1 LTESDIHRLI
11 FLFFAERPTRES
23 AMRALDAF
31 SGVQN
36 AYLGTSDDTQRPSG
50 HVDTKPHREAHQR
63 ASGARVL
70 RRSHRLATRSRCCC
84 ATGSGSPLVQR
95 NHTADTTSAKS
106 GETFSGTIQL
116 CCFER
121 RKGLSDAAL
130 EHIWFQEHV
139 QVALD
144 TQNTLGYRQ
153 NRVLRS
159 SHDQLDGIVE
169 EHFTIE
175 AANSLTAFFAD
186 GDDEAKMMS
195 NIHVLTE
202 SSERVL
208 DLERSSVIH
217 MTEHRLR

>member
-1 LTESDIHRLI
+1 
-11 FLFFAERPTRES
+11 
-23 AMRALDAF
+23 MRTLDAF

-36 AYLGTSDDTQRPSG
+36 AYLGTSDAHSDQASMWTRNPTGKLTSG
-50 HVDTKPHREAHQR
+50 
-63 ASGARVL
+63 
-70 RRSHRLATRSRCCC
+70 RLALEFSDAAIDWQHAVDVAAQLGAEVHWCKG
-84 ATGSGSPLVQR
+84 ATPLTPPLLTQ
-95 NHTADTTSAKS
+95 
-106 GETFSGTIQL
+106 ETFSGTMQL

-121 RKGLSDAAL
+121 REGLPDAAL
-130 EHIWFQEHV
+130 EQIWFQEHV

-153 NRVLRS
+153 NLVLRS

-169 EHFTIE
+169 EYFSIE

-186 GDDEAKMMS
+186 GDDEVKMMS

-202 SSERVL
+202 SSERLL

>member
-1 LTESDIHRLI
+1 
-11 FLFFAERPTRES
+11 
-23 AMRALDAF
+23 MRALDAF

-36 AYLGTSDDTQRPSG
+36 AYLGTSDAHSDQAAMWTRNPTGKLTSG
-50 HVDTKPHREAHQR
+50 RLALEFSDAAIDWQR
-63 ASGARVL
+63 AVDVAAQLGAEV
-70 RRSHRLATRSRCCC
+70 HWCKGAT
-84 ATGSGSPLVQR
+84 PLTPPLLTQ
-95 NHTADTTSAKS
+95 
-106 GETFSGTIQL
+106 ETFSGTMQL

-121 RKGLSDAAL
+121 REGLPDAAL
-130 EHIWFQEHV
+130 EQIWFQEHV

-153 NRVLRS
+153 NLVLRS

-169 EHFTIE
+169 EYFSIE

-186 GDDEAKMMS
+186 GDDEVKMMS

-202 SSERVL
+202 SSERLL

>member
-1 LTESDIHRLI
+1 MAEPDTHRLI
-11 FLFFAERPTRES
+11 FLFFSEPVERES
-23 AMRALDAF
+23 GLHALEAF
-31 SGVQN
+31 PEAQN
-36 AYLGTSDDTQRPSG
+36 GYLGTCDTHSNQAAMWTRNPTGKLPSG
-50 HVDTKPHREAHQR
+50 
-63 ASGARVL
+63 
-70 RRSHRLATRSRCCC
+70 RLALEFSDAAIDWQC
-84 ATGSGSPLVQR
+84 AVGAAKQLGAEVHWCKGTTPLTPPLQ
-95 NHTADTTSAKS
+95 S

-121 RKGLSDAAL
+121 RKGLSDEAL

-139 QVALD
+139 HVALD

-159 SHDQLDGIVE
+159 SHDRLDGIVE

>member
-1 LTESDIHRLI
+1 MAKSGTHRLI
-11 FLFFAERPTRES
+11 FLFFSEPPERDS
-23 AMRALDAF
+23 VMHALEAF
-31 SGVQN
+31 PEAQN
-36 AYLGTSDDTQRPSG
+36 TYLGTCDEHSDQAAMWTRNPTG
-50 HVDTKPHREAHQR
+50 KLPR
-63 ASGARVL
+63 G
-70 RRSHRLATRSRCCC
+70 RLALEFSDTDIEWQKAVDVAKQLGAEVHWCKG
-84 ATGSGSPLVQR
+84 ATPLTPPLR
-95 NHTADTTSAKS
+95 G

-121 RKGLSDAAL
+121 REGLSDEAL
-130 EHIWFQEHV
+130 AQIWFEEHV
-139 QVALD
+139 QVAID

-153 NRVLRS
+153 NLVLRS
-159 SHDQLDGIVE
+159 SHESLDGIVE
-169 EHFTIE
+169 EHFPIE

>member
-1 LTESDIHRLI
+1 MAEPDTHRLI
-11 FLFFAERPTRES
+11 FLFFSEPVKRES
-23 AMRALDAF
+23 GLHALEAF
-31 SGVQN
+31 PEAQN
-36 AYLGTSDDTQRPSG
+36 GYLGTCDTHSNKAAMWTRNPTGKLPSG
-50 HVDTKPHREAHQR
+50 
-63 ASGARVL
+63 
-70 RRSHRLATRSRCCC
+70 RLALEFSDAAIDWQC
-84 ATGSGSPLVQR
+84 AVGVAKQLGAEVHWCKGTTPLTPPLQ
-95 NHTADTTSAKS
+95 S

-121 RKGLSDAAL
+121 RKGLSDEAL

-139 QVALD
+139 HVALD

-159 SHDQLDGIVE
+159 SHDRLDGIVE
-169 EHFTIE
+169 EHFPIE

>member
-1 LTESDIHRLI
+1 MAEACNHRLI
-11 FLFFAERPTRES
+11 FLFFSEAPSR
-23 AMRALDAF
+23 AAAVRALEAF
-31 SGVQN
+31 PEAQN
-36 AYLGTSDDTQRPSG
+36 AYLGTCD
-50 HVDTKPHREAHQR
+50 AHSNHAAMWTRNPTGKLPGGRLALEFSETAIDWQR
-63 ASGARVL
+63 AVDVAKQMGAEVHWCRG
-70 RRSHRLATRSRCCC
+70 T
-84 ATGSGSPLVQR
+84 TPLTPPL
-95 NHTADTTSAKS
+95 NS

-121 RKGLSDAAL
+121 REGLSDEAL
-130 EHIWFQEHV
+130 EHIWFTEHV
-139 QVALD
+139 QVAID

-153 NRVLRS
+153 NLVLRS
-159 SHDQLDGIVE
+159 SHERLDGIVE
-169 EHFTIE
+169 EHFSIE